1 MKKSKLIQIIKE
13 EIENVLLEESTP
25 KITPEQALEMLVKAI
40 GPLKDSNNKPL
51 NVGQLLTMDGLHKAV
66 SKASAIYPL
75 DTLKRIIVSQMK
87 DAEKEGITGK
97 VASDLANEL
106 FSRVRNQQAK
116 AQQQAKASKAKEPQ
130 PQGQKTVKK
139 SVSQGTLTMTKPKFR
154 VENNV
159 MIATITDPQ
168 SGKSA
173 EGRAKIR
180 GNVNMAQT
188 AATAQAR
195 AKLQR
200 MVSGAQTR

>member
-1 MKKSKLIQIIKE
+1 
-13 EIENVLLEESTP
+13 
-25 KITPEQALEMLVKAI
+25 
-40 GPLKDSNNKPL
+40 
-51 NVGQLLTMDGLHKAV
+51 
-66 SKASAIYPL
+66 
-75 DTLKRIIVSQMK
+75 MK

-116 AQQQAKASKAKEPQ
+116 ASKAKEPQ

-139 SVSQGTLTMTKPKFR
+139 SVSQGTLTGTRPKFR

-159 MIATITDPQ
+159 MIATVTDPQ

-173 EGRAKIR
+173 EGRAKI
-180 GNVNMAQT
+180 GNNVGMART
-188 AATAQAR
+188 AAAARAR